1 MPLILMLLSI
11 FNFSTQSCALKFC
24 QQLEKGTIIVTFV
37 DMSEIIRLLPDH
49 IANQIAAG
57 EVIQRPASV
66 VKELV
71 ENAIDAGAQR
81 IDIHIKDAGKTLIQV
96 IDDGCGLSEID
107 ARMAFERHATSK
119 LSAAEDL
126 FNLKTKGFRGEALAS
141 IAAIAHVMLNTRQEG
156 HEWGTSL
163 TIEGSQITDQHP
175 VTCKTGSSFAVK
187 NLFFNVPARRNFLKS
202 DAVEFGHIEDDFLR
216 IALAHPDLKFILVHN
231 DQVVYQVEAGNLRKR
246 IVDLFGRSYNDRIV
260 PISEQ
265 TDIVQIEG
273 FIGKPEFAKKS
284 RGEQYFF
291 VNDRFF
297 RDSYFNHALTQA
309 YDNLLASKT
318 FPSHFVFLTV
328 NPSAIDVNV
337 HPTKTEI
344 KFENDREI
352 YAILKSSVRQSLGKF
367 NISPSL
373 DFEQETS
380 FDLPWDMNNKP
391 AVEPK
396 VQVNPHYNPFTSTSP
411 ATKTSIPSGNSPALK
426 QAGFGNKDA
435 AQVDWESFY
444 KIEGDKT
451 GIQESISSGEEE
463 ICFEEE
469 LKKGNTFL
477 FTDSY
482 LISKVKSGLLLI
494 HFRRAK
500 ERIIYDEI
508 MQTFFTHPLNGQH
521 LLFPISL
528 EMQPKILGLWEENAI
543 TLRRLGFEWETSDQR
558 LDFTAVPSYLD
569 NEQTI
574 SCIEGIQ
581 QKLEMRQLD
590 KGEIAHEFI
599 LSVAKAASR
608 QKYSWNQDSANSLLE
623 GLFQCSEHQY
633 SPGGK
638 LILKTIGNDELY
650 KQF

>member
-1 MPLILMLLSI
+1 MRSS
-11 FNFSTQSCALKFC
+11 FSTQSCALKFC
-24 QQLEKGTIIVTFV
+24 QENRKGTIIVIFV

-96 IDDGCGLSEID
+96 LDNGCGMSEID

-119 LSAAEDL
+119 LSSAEDL
-126 FNLKTKGFRGEALAS
+126 FNLRTKGFRGEALAS

-156 HEWGTSL
+156 HEWGTSI

-175 VTCKTGSSFAVK
+175 VTCKTGSCFAVK

-202 DAVEFGHIEDDFLR
+202 DAVEFGHIEDEFLR
-216 IALAHPDLKFILVHN
+216 IALAHPDLKFSLVHN
-231 DQVVYQVEAGNLRKR
+231 DQVIYQVDEANLRKR
-246 IVDLFGRSYNDRIV
+246 IVDLFGRSHNDRIV
-260 PISEQ
+260 PIGEQ
-265 TDIVQIEG
+265 TDIVSIEG

-309 YDNLLASKT
+309 YDNLLASRT
-318 FPSHFVFLTV
+318 FPSYFVFLKV
-328 NPSAIDVNV
+328 DPSVIDVNV

-352 YAILKSSVRQSLGKF
+352 YAILKSAVRQSLGKF

-391 AVEPK
+391 VTEPTI
-396 VQVNPHYNPFTSTSP
+396 QVNPNYNPFTST
-411 ATKTSIPSGNSPALK
+411 TTSSTGKGVSNGNSPALK
-426 QAGFGNKDA
+426 QAGFGNKEA
-435 AQVDWESFY
+435 EKVDWNSFY
-444 KIEGDKT
+444 KIEEENT
-451 GIQESISSGEEE
+451 EIQQTLSSSEEE
-463 ICFEEE
+463 IAFEEE
-469 LKKGNTFL
+469 LKQRNTFL
-477 FTDSY
+477 FTDNY
-482 LISKVKSGLLLI
+482 LISSIKSGLLLI

-508 MQTFFTHPLNGQH
+508 MQNFLVSPLNGQH
-521 LLFPISL
+521 LLFPVSV
-528 EMQPKILGLWEENAI
+528 EMSAKTLGLWEENVL
-543 TLRRLGFEWETSDQR
+543 TLKRLGFEWERSDKI
-558 LDFTAVPSYLD
+558 LNFTAVPSYLD
-569 NEQTI
+569 NDQTV
-574 SCIEGIQ
+574 SCIEAIQ
-581 QKLEMRQLD
+581 QKLEVRQLD

-599 LSVAKAASR
+599 LSIAKAASR
-608 QKYSWNQDSANSLLE
+608 QKYRWNQDSANNLLE
-623 GLFQCSEHQY
+623 SLFLCAEHQY

-638 LILKTIGNDELY
+638 LILKTISNDELY

>member
-1 MPLILMLLSI
+1 
-11 FNFSTQSCALKFC
+11 
-24 QQLEKGTIIVTFV
+24 
-37 DMSEIIRLLPDH
+37 MSEIIRLLPDH

-96 IDDGCGLSEID
+96 IDNGCGMSEID

-119 LSAAEDL
+119 LSSAEDL
-126 FNLKTKGFRGEALAS
+126 FKLKTKGFRGEALAS
-141 IAAIAHVMLNTRQEG
+141 IAAIAHVTLTTRQEG
-156 HEWGTSL
+156 RDWGSSL
-163 TIEGSQITDQHP
+163 TIEGSQIIDQHP
-175 VTCKTGSSFAVK
+175 ETCKTGSSFAVK

-202 DAVEFGHIEDDFLR
+202 DAVEFGHIEDEFLR
-216 IALAHPDLKFILVHN
+216 IALAHPDLKFSLVHN
-231 DQVVYQVEAGNLRKR
+231 DQVVYQVDESNLRKR

-260 PISEQ
+260 PLSEQ

-309 YDNLLASKT
+309 YDNLLASRT
-318 FPSHFVFLTV
+318 FPSYFIFLQV
-328 NPSAIDVNV
+328 DPAVIDVNV

-352 YAILKSSVRQSLGKF
+352 YAILKSAIRQSLGKF
-367 NISPSL
+367 NISPTL

-380 FDLPWDMNNKP
+380 FDLPWDMQNKP
-391 AVEPK
+391 VTEPK
-396 VQVNPHYNPFTSTSP
+396 VQVNPDYNPFKSNSP
-411 ATKTSIPSGNSPALK
+411 GVSKSIPSGNSAALK
-426 QAGFGNKDA
+426 QAGFGNQEA
-435 AQVDWESFY
+435 TRADWNNFY
-444 KIEGDKT
+444 KIEDELPADMPEIGDA
-451 GIQESISSGEEE
+451 GANPE
-463 ICFEEE
+463 IRFEEE
-469 LKKGNTFL
+469 LKKRNTFL

-482 LISKVKSGLLLI
+482 LVSNVKSGLLLI

-508 MQTFFTHPLNGQH
+508 MQLFLVNPLNGQH
-521 LLFPISL
+521 LLFPVSVD
-528 EMQPKILGLWEENAI
+528 MPPKILALWEENAL
-543 TLRRLGFEWETSDQR
+543 TLKRLGFEWEQNDRQ
-558 LDFTAVPSYLD
+558 LDFTAVPSYLS
-569 NEQTI
+569 NEQVQA
-574 SCIEGIQ
+574 CIEAIRE
-581 QKLEMRQLD
+581 KLEVRQLD

-599 LSVAKAASR
+599 LSVARAASR
-608 QKYSWNQDSANSLLE
+608 QRYSWNQESANSLLE
-623 GLFQCSEHQY
+623 GLFACSEHQY
-633 SPGGK
+633 SPSGK
-638 LILKTIGNDELY
+638 LILKTIVNDEIN
-650 KQF
+650 KHF